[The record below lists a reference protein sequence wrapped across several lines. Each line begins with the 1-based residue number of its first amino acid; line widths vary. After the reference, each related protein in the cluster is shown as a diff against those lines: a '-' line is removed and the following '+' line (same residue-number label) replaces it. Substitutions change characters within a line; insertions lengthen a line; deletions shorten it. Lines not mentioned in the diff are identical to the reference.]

1 MFTLCL
7 NILVLL
13 GAAGIRCADLGHALG
28 NAGAVVLLE
37 DHLLN
42 GENKDTLSTG
52 GFEFAD
58 DFPETFLVKNGMN

>member
-7 NILVLL
+7 NLLVLL

-37 DHLLN
+37 NHFLD

-52 GFEFAD
+52 GFELAD
-58 DFPETFLVKNGMN
+58 DFPETFFVENGVN